1 MLQVGW
7 IKLRVSC
14 ALLGEGP
21 GTTLFLDPL
30 SLHFLPVWTNRRQ
43 NPPGRDPASRW
54 AISLSLHKEWLIEF
68 PWISCWFLTLPCS
81 PVKNKAACSL
91 PGTSTSSI
99 PKLPPSTAQGEVC
112 GSGTRVTLTSTQLH
126 QPAGRNKLQSFLY
139 RQGAI
144 F

>member
-14 ALLGEGP
+14 TLLGEGV

-30 SLHFLPVWTNRRQ
+30 SLYFLPVWNNRRQ
-43 NPPGRDPASRW
+43 SPPGRDPVSHW
-54 AISLSLHKEWLIEF
+54 AILLGLYKEWLIEF
-68 PWISCWFLTLPCS
+68 PWISCSFLTLPCS
-81 PVKNKAACSL
+81 PVKNKAAYSL
-91 PGTSTSSI
+91 PGISRSSI
-99 PKLPPSTAQGEVC
+99 LKLPPSTAQGEVC
-112 GSGTRVTLTSTQLH
+112 GSGTGVTLTSNQLH